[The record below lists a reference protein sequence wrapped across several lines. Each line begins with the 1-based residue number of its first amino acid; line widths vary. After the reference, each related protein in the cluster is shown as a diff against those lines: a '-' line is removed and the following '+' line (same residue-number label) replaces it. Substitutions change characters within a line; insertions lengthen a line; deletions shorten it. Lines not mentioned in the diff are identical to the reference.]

1 MDEISGFLDDV
12 RDFGQEVEALKED
25 IVSSVVEF
33 GRELADEP
41 AAESDASDETSR
53 T

>member
-1 MDEISGFLDDV
+1 MDDISGFLDDV
-12 RDFGQEVEALKED
+12 RDFGQEVESLKED

-41 AAESDASDETSR
+41 APESDTSDETSQS
-53 T
+53 